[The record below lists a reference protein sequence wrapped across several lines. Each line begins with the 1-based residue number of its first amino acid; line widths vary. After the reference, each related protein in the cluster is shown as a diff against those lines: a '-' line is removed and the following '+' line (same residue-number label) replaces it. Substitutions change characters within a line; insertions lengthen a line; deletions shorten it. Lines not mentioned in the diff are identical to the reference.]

1 MKAFVTGGTG
11 FLGHHVVRKL
21 VERDYEVYALT
32 RSKQGEAELH
42 SLGAIPVHGDINDP
56 DSMREAMQDSDVV
69 FHVAGWYKIGSDEWM
84 EAEAINVAGTRSVL
98 GLAWDLGVPKIIHTS
113 TVAVYGDTKGELV
126 DENYFQ
132 GGPFLSEY
140 DRTKWLAHYKVAQPM
155 IERGA
160 PIIIVAPGGVY
171 GPGDH
176 MMTIDLMELFYA
188 GKLPAV
194 PAPGFTWTYAHV
206 EDIAEG
212 LILAAEKGEIGETY
226 ILAGPAIPLGEMVD
240 FWGQITGRKA
250 PLLRVPASILQAFK
264 PIVSALETIVPLP
277 EFVSSEAIDVL
288 NATYMARADK
298 ARVELDWHPRSLQE
312 GMSET
317 FRWIAARR
325 PAEAAAESERQ
336 RKIAAYALLATA
348 TVLLLWFL
356 GRRRTD

>member
-1 MKAFVTGGTG
+1 M
-11 FLGHHVVRKL
+11 
-21 VERDYEVYALT
+21 
-32 RSKQGEAELH
+32 
-42 SLGAIPVHGDINDP
+42 
-56 DSMREAMQDSDVV
+56 
-69 FHVAGWYKIGSDEWM
+69 
-84 EAEAINVAGTRSVL
+84 AGTRSVL
-98 GLAWDLGVPKIIHTS
+98 GLAWDLSVPKIVHTS
-113 TVAVYGDTKGELV
+113 TVAVYGDTKGQLV

-160 PIIIVAPGGVY
+160 PIIIVAPGGIY

-176 MMTIDLMELFYA
+176 MITIDFMERFYA
-188 GKLPAV
+188 GQLPAV

-226 ILAGPAIPLGEMVD
+226 ILAGPAVPLGEMVD
-240 FWGQITGRKA
+240 FWGQITGRKP
-250 PLLRVPASILQAFK
+250 PLVRVPASVLLAFK
-264 PIVSALETIVPLP
+264 PLVSALETSAPLP
-277 EFVSSEAIDVL
+277 DFVSGEAIDVL

-298 ARVELDWHPRSLQE
+298 ARVVLGWHPRSLQE

-317 FRWIAARR
+317 FRWIAAQQ
-325 PAEAAAESERQ
+325 PDEAPDESVRQ
-336 RKIAAYALLATA
+336 RKIAGYALLAVA
-348 TVLLLWFL
+348 AVLFLWFL